1 MESMMRTTATARW
14 HALSERLDGVGQ
26 WLAPL
31 GLRLVLAWEFWE
43 AGVQKFRGQNWF
55 GSIQENFPFPFDR
68 VPVDISW
75 AMATWAELIAAVALL
90 LGLGTRFFAFSL
102 FVLTIVAIAAVH
114 WPADWGSLQELAKGY
129 AITDKG
135 FGNFK
140 LPLIFLVML
149 LPLVLQGGGRF
160 SLDAVIA
167 ARAGQGRREPVQD
180 VQAWGIAC
188 LVLGLPL
195 AMLLPTLGIGL
206 AITGVLLLAADRLL
220 LP

>member
-1 MESMMRTTATARW
+1 MATSIPERW
-14 HALSERLDGVGQ
+14 HALSERLDGVGL

-31 GLRLVLAWEFWE
+31 GLRLILAWEFWE
-43 AGVQKFRGQNWF
+43 AGMAKLRGQNWF
-55 GSIQENFPFPFDR
+55 GGIQENFPFPFDR
-68 VPVDISW
+68 VPADVSW

-114 WPADWGSLQELAKGY
+114 WPSDWSSLSELAKGY
-129 AITDKG
+129 AISDKG

-160 SLDAVIA
+160 SLDALIA
-167 ARAGQGRREPVQD
+167 ARSVQARREPVQD
-180 VQAWGIAC
+180 LLAWGIAC
-188 LVLGLPL
+188 LVLGVPL
-195 AMLLPTLGIGL
+195 AMLLPALGLGL

>member
-1 MESMMRTTATARW
+1 MRTSITEHW

-31 GLRLVLAWEFWE
+31 GLRLILAWEFWE
-43 AGVQKFRGQNWF
+43 AGLAKFRGQNWF
-55 GSIQENFPFPFDR
+55 GGIQENFPFPFDR
-68 VPVDISW
+68 VPPDISW

-114 WPADWGSLQELAKGY
+114 WPVDWGTLQELAKGY
-129 AITDKG
+129 AISDQG

-149 LPLVLQGGGRF
+149 LPLMLQGGGRF

-167 ARAGQGRREPVQD
+167 ARGAQGRREPVQD

-195 AMLLPTLGIGL
+195 AMLLPALGLGL
-206 AITGVLLLAADRLL
+206 AIAGLMLLAADRLL

>member
-1 MESMMRTTATARW
+1 MQKGIAQHG
-14 HALSERLDGVGQ
+14 HALTERLDGVGL

-31 GLRLVLAWEFWE
+31 GLRLILAWEFWE
-43 AGVQKFRGQNWF
+43 AGMQKFRGQNWF
-55 GSIQENFPFPFDR
+55 GGIQENFPFPFDR
-68 VPVDISW
+68 VPADLSW
-75 AMATWAELIAAVALL
+75 TLATWTELIAAVALL
-90 LGLGTRFFAFSL
+90 VGLGTRFFAFSL
-102 FVLTIVAIAAVH
+102 FVLTVVAIAAVH
-114 WPADWGSLQELAKGY
+114 WPADWGTFSELAKGY
-129 AITDKG
+129 AISDKG

-149 LPLVLQGGGRF
+149 LPLVLQGGGRL

-167 ARAGQGRREPVQD
+167 ARSAQGRREPVQD
-180 VQAWGIAC
+180 LQAWGIVC

-206 AITGVLLLAADRLL
+206 AIAGVLLLTADRLL